1 MTTLPIP
8 FIPNLDDVNAI
19 LEDAVALGASDI
31 VLKALSKPVMKLHG
45 HWHRID
51 DLPPLTINDVQE
63 VLKLII
69 GDDRYATFQGTKE
82 ADFQLGTPTCR
93 FRVNAALQR
102 GGPFLTFRPIPASP
116 PKLDDLQ
123 LLEEDRILNVL
134 KNLITLPRGLI
145 LVTGPT
151 GSGKSTTLAAMINHL
166 NHTQKRHVI
175 TIEDPIEFM
184 HPDVQCVIEQREV
197 GQDTHGF
204 SQALRGVLRQTPDV
218 ILVGE
223 MRDPETIEAAITAA
237 ETGHL
242 VISTV
247 HTNSAPESI
256 SRILDVMPG
265 DRQNQIK
272 TQLAATLKAVI
283 TQQLVPRASGE
294 GRQIVLEIMIVDKVL
309 GAIITS
315 DSKNTLASY
324 YDHMHSH
331 AEDGNTMMDRHLA
344 IAVKM
349 GRVTAASAEARVVE
363 RKRYDSYMST
373 LNVRETP
380 TARAN
385 PFTRR

>member
-1 MTTLPIP
+1 M
-8 FIPNLDDVNAI
+8 N
-19 LEDAVALGASDI
+19 
-31 VLKALSKPVMKLHG
+31 LHG

-51 DLPPLTINDVQE
+51 EFPPLTISDVQD

-69 GDDRYATFQGTKE
+69 GDERYADFLTKKE
-82 ADFQLGTPTCR
+82 ADFRLGTPTCR
-93 FRVNAALQR
+93 FRVNAAIQR
-102 GGPFLTFRPIPASP
+102 GGPYLTFRPIPASP
-116 PKLDDLQ
+116 PDLDDLQ
-123 LLEEDRILNVL
+123 LLEEDRTLNVL

-184 HPDVQCVIEQREV
+184 HPDVNCVIEQREV
-197 GQDTHGF
+197 GEDTHSF
-204 SQALRGVLRQTPDV
+204 SNALRGVLRQTPDV

-283 TQQLVPRASGE
+283 TQQLVPKATGE
-294 GRQIVLEIMIVDKVL
+294 GRQIILEIMIVEGPVTSL
-309 GAIITS
+309 ITS
-315 DSKNTLASY
+315 DGKNNLASY
-324 YDHMHSH
+324 YDHMHAH
-331 AEDGNTMMDRHLA
+331 TDRGNTLMDRHLA
-344 IAVKM
+344 MAVKL
-349 GRVTAASAEARVVE
+349 GRVTAASAESRVVD

-373 LNVRETP
+373 LTTREAPATKP
-380 TARAN
+380 N